1 MDAVRS
7 WLDGGSDPSA
17 EEELRRALEERLGP
31 DWLVRTTASGRTA
44 LQMALEAF
52 ELPSQAHVILP
63 SYACM
68 GVVAPVVQAGLR
80 PLFVDIDPDLC
91 ISSESVA
98 ETGERDVGAVI
109 VPHLGGQM
117 AAGTDTIVD
126 WAQARGIPVIDD
138 AAQNFGLEGAGESG
152 DVAIFS
158 SGGGKPLFGPGGGW
172 IATRR
177 GDLAERISAQNLRAE
192 PRASV
197 ARRTRLFVDEFAAPA
212 GIRARR
218 ELRALVARRVQR
230 SPTPP
235 EDRGSPGPHFPMHS
249 ISDIEARLALLQ
261 LRKLDQ
267 IVRRRRENAERWRAV
282 LRGTQSSIRLA
293 PAEPNV
299 HTKLWI
305 STEGDAL
312 ELERVR
318 SHFARYGIETETL
331 YTPLHMRPGLME
343 TAKVPLPNTERLW
356 SGICSLPARPN
367 LDEADWERISA
378 AVDALVP
385 RAGGAG

>member
-192 PRASV
+192 PRGRLPAALACSSTSSRPPRAS
-197 ARRTRLFVDEFAAPA
+197 ARGASSEPWSHGGFSDRPPHPRIADRRDRIFRCTRSRTSRRDWRCFSSGSWIKSSA
-212 GIRARR
+212 GDGKSGTMASG
-218 ELRALVARRVQR
+218 A
-230 SPTPP
+230 S
-235 EDRGSPGPHFPMHS
+235 
-249 ISDIEARLALLQ
+249 
-261 LRKLDQ
+261 
-267 IVRRRRENAERWRAV
+267 
-282 LRGTQSSIRLA
+282 GTQSSIRLA